1 MRVEVA
7 PLFVYRIPYER
18 RICMKKTL
26 KCNNCGFEKEIEL
39 TPHGELKSKDI
50 EIKGGLRCD
59 KCRSENVEII

>member
-1 MRVEVA
+1 
-7 PLFVYRIPYER
+7 
-18 RICMKKTL
+18 MKKTL